1 MHVARSHAEAPER
14 SRPQFI
20 CGVLRGILNDTIT
33 RSHVMEQE
41 VAERMNDFI
50 AQGVGH
56 GKGSTIYDCPRRS
69 GSDGFDVACIAA
81 DSFE

>member
-1 MHVARSHAEAPER
+1 MHVTRSHAKAPKR

-33 RSHVMEQE
+33 RSHVMQQE

-50 AQGVGH
+50 AEGVGH
-56 GKGSTIYDCPRRS
+56 DEGSTIYDYPR
-69 GSDGFDVACIAA
+69 
-81 DSFE
+81 

>member
-1 MHVARSHAEAPER
+1 MHVTRSHAEAPKR

-33 RSHVMEQE
+33 RSHVMQQE

-56 GKGSTIYDCPRRS
+56 GEGSTIYDRPGRS

-81 DSFE
+81 DPFE